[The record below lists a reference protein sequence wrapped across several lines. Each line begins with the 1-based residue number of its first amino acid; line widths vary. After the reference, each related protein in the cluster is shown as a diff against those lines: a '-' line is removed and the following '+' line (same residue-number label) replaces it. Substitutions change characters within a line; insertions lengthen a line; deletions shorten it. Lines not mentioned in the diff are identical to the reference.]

1 MKLSLLFLCLSLS
14 LSLAAQRSSNDL
26 NGTWTFAIDPLKVGE
41 TNQWFDISFP
51 ADKFDKVNVPHCFSV
66 DQRYAFYT
74 GTAWYFRKFKATAP
88 KGQHV
93 WLKFDAVFYKAK
105 VWLNGKRVAQHEGGY
120 TPFETDVTSFLQQ
133 DNILAVQ
140 VNNEWDTTTLPGA
153 KTSVLYEPANASQV
167 YPWINYGGITRP
179 VQLLTMPAVDISN
192 AKITTNPDLEKGSA
206 VVQINAFIRN
216 STAEEVITPV
226 DAVVYQEKNILQRL
240 RFKQQPV
247 TIKPGETKLV
257 MLSATLPAKQVKLWS
272 QDAPELYRA
281 EISCGMDTFTTRFG
295 IRKVEVR
302 GTSLLLNGIPI
313 KMAGGNRPL
322 DYPGVGSMDPMTV
335 LEKDMLLMKRGS
347 MELSRISHYPVS
359 ADLLNKADELGLL
372 IIAEAGNWQMT
383 PKQMSDSMMRHKY
396 RSQMQEMIAHDWNHP
411 SVIAYSLGNEF
422 QAQKEEGKAWVRDM
436 RTFVRNIDSTRL
448 ITFASNTVQSSLL
461 KKPEEEASQYVDFI
475 STNIYG
481 NHLKALQHIHELYP
495 EKPVY
500 ISEFGWRTDQVASE
514 ENRIVL
520 FKKAMA
526 DIRQC
531 SYIIGASVWT
541 FNDYLSRFPGSA
553 ADGSRPWGLVTL
565 DRKERG
571 LYKVWQEE
579 MSPAVLAITGKQGNT
594 ITIRL
599 TVRKDFPGYPLNAY
613 NLLCNGENLPVK
625 YLKPGEFQEW
635 TIDLKEGKA
644 ITALMKPGGY
654 TILEKIL
661 E

>member
-1 MKLSLLFLCLSLS
+1 MKLSPLFLCLCLS
-14 LSLAAQRSSNDL
+14 LGLTAQRSSNDL
-26 NGTWTFAIDPLKVGE
+26 NGTWTFAMDPLKVGE
-41 TNQWFDISFP
+41 TNQWFDTSFH
-51 ADKFDKVNVPHCFSV
+51 ADKFDKVNVPHCFSI

-74 GTAWYFRKFKATAP
+74 GTAWYFRKFKVTVP

-105 VWLNGKRVAQHEGGY
+105 VWINGKRVAYHEGGY
-120 TPFETDVTSFLQQ
+120 TPFETDITSFLNE

-140 VNNEWDTTTLPGA
+140 VNNEWDTTTIPGA
-153 KTSVLYEPANASQV
+153 KTSVAYEPSNASQV

-179 VQLLTMPAVDISN
+179 VQLLIKPAVDLSN
-192 AKITTNPDLEKGSA
+192 AKITADPDLKKGSA
-206 VVQINAFIRN
+206 TVQINALVRN
-216 STAEEVITPV
+216 GAAEKITTQV
-226 DAVVYQEKNILQRL
+226 GAIVYQEKNVRTRLQ
-240 RFKQQPV
+240 FKPKQV
-247 TIKPGETKLV
+247 TVAAGETAIVTLT
-257 MLSATLPAKQVKLWS
+257 ATLPAKQVNLWS
-272 QDAPELYRA
+272 QDAPELYGA
-281 EISCGMDTFTTRFG
+281 EISCGKDTLKSRFG

-302 GTSLLLNGIPI
+302 GTSLLLNGVPI
-313 KMAGGNRPL
+313 KMAGCNRPL
-322 DYPGVGSMDPMTV
+322 DYPGFGSMDPMAV
-335 LEKDMLLMKRGS
+335 LEKDMLLLKRGS

-372 IIAEAGNWQMT
+372 IITEAGNWQMT
-383 PKQMSDSMMRHKY
+383 PKQMSDTMMRRKY
-396 RSQMQEMIAHDWNHP
+396 RSQMQEMIEYDWNHP

-422 QAQKEEGKAWVRDM
+422 QSQTEEGRSWVRDM
-436 RTFVRNIDSTRL
+436 RTFVRNIDATRL
-448 ITFASNTVQSSLL
+448 ITFASFRAQSSLV

-495 EKPVY
+495 DKPVY
-500 ISEFGWRTDQVASE
+500 ISEFGWRADQVASE
-514 ENRIVL
+514 DERIVL

-526 DIRQC
+526 DFRQC

-565 DRKERG
+565 DRKERP

-579 MSPAVLAITGKQGNT
+579 MSPAVIAMTGKEGNT
-594 ITIRL
+594 ATIRL
-599 TVRKDFPGYPLNAY
+599 TVRTDFPGYPLNAY
-613 NLLCNGENLPVK
+613 SLLCNGENFPVK

-644 ITALMKPGGY
+644 IMALMKPGGY

>member
-1 MKLSLLFLCLSLS
+1 MKLFPLLLCLCLSLK
-14 LSLAAQRSSNDL
+14 LTAQRSALDL
-26 NGTWTFAIDPLKVGE
+26 NGKWTFVMDPIKVGE
-41 TNQWFDISFP
+41 INQWFDTSFH
-51 ADKFDKVNVPHCFSV
+51 ADKFDKVNVPHCFST
-66 DQRYAFYT
+66 DPRYAFYT
-74 GTAWYFRKFKATAP
+74 GTAWYFRKFKVTVP
-88 KGQHV
+88 KGDHV
-93 WLKFDAVFYKAK
+93 WLKFEAIFYKAK
-105 VWLNGKRVAQHEGGY
+105 VWINGKRVVYHEGGY
-120 TPFETDVTSFLQQ
+120 TPFETDITQFLQQ
-133 DNILAVQ
+133 DNILTVQ

-153 KTSVLYEPANASQV
+153 KTSVAYEPSNASQV

-179 VQLLTMPAVDISN
+179 VQLLIKPAVDICN
-192 AKITTNPDLEKGSA
+192 AKITTNPDMEKGSA
-206 VVQINAFIRN
+206 VIQIKAFIRN
-216 STAEEVITPV
+216 STTEEVMIPV
-226 DAVVYQEKNILQRL
+226 DAVVYQQKNVKQRL

-247 TIKPGETKLV
+247 TIRPGETKSV
-257 MLSATLPAKQVKLWS
+257 TLSAALPANQVKLWS
-272 QDAPELYRA
+272 QDAPELYGA
-281 EISCGMDTFTTRFG
+281 EISCGVDTFTTRFG

-302 GTSLLLNGIPI
+302 GTCLLLNGIPI
-313 KMAGGNRPL
+313 KMAGCNRPL
-322 DYPGVGSMDPMTV
+322 DYPGFGSMDPMAV

-372 IIAEAGNWQMT
+372 IITEAGNWQMT
-383 PKQMSDSMMRHKY
+383 PTQMSDSMMRQKY
-396 RSQMQEMIAHDWNHP
+396 RSQMREMIEYDWNHP

-422 QAQKEEGKAWVRDM
+422 PSQTEEGRAWVHDM

-448 ITFASNTVQSSLL
+448 ITFASNRVQSSLL

-514 ENRIVL
+514 EDRIIL

-531 SYIIGASVWT
+531 IYVIGASVWT

-579 MSPAVLAITGKQGNT
+579 MSPAVLDIVGKQENT
-594 ITIRL
+594 LTIRL
-599 TVRKDFPGYPLNAY
+599 TVRRDFPGYPLNAY

-625 YLKPGEFQEW
+625 YLRPGEFQEW

-644 ITALMKPGGY
+644 IAALMKPGGY